1 MTELCATETPA
12 LSDKVKQMLQRV
24 AVTVGASRLAGAVGA
39 ALSCWLTINLLD
51 SRVTKLEALPKKVE
65 ELEKLGQRIP
75 PLENMMMRHEQAL
88 ERDFSR
94 YEHMVIT
101 LSGKTDDQEKRLTRL
116 ETLVGETQALLA
128 EIRADVK
135 ILLRGGQQ

>member
-1 MTELCATETPA
+1 
-12 LSDKVKQMLQRV
+12 
-24 AVTVGASRLAGAVGA
+24 
-39 ALSCWLTINLLD
+39 INLLD
-51 SRVTKLEALPKKVE
+51 IRVTKLEALPKKVE
-65 ELEKLGQRIP
+65 ELEKLGKLIP
-75 PLENMMMRHEQAL
+75 PLENLKTRHEQAL